1 MASLGLKTLP
11 FKKYWIA
18 LSSLVLIISTI
29 KILGADDV
37 FRAWHINETTSESVK
52 ERSIWLPSYFIATEP
67 KTLDGITDNASG
79 ITWSPITNSLFIVIN
94 GQNEVFELTLD
105 GDIVRRIPLKN
116 FRDVE
121 AITWVGDDQFIVA
134 DERDQSLVK
143 LTITP
148 ETSKL
153 NKQDFPSFTM
163 GVESGDNKG
172 FEGVAWDPTDN
183 AIFVVR
189 ERDPMRLYKVYGL
202 VSDGSPS
209 QVSIKKSKALSK
221 AAKKRN
227 NDLSGLHFDHNS
239 GNLLVLSHESNLVS
253 EINARG
259 DNISFLELGKGW
271 HGLDNTVPQAE
282 GITMDDNGNLYVI
295 SEPNLFYKFS
305 RNTET

>member
-1 MASLGLKTLP
+1 M
-11 FKKYWIA
+11 
-18 LSSLVLIISTI
+18 
-29 KILGADDV
+29 
-37 FRAWHINETTSESVK
+37 FRAWHINETTTESVK
-52 ERSIWLPSYFIATEP
+52 ERSIWLPNYFIATEP

-105 GDIVRRIPLKN
+105 GDIVRRIPLRN

-148 ETSKL
+148 ETSEL

-163 GVESGDNKG
+163 GFESGDNKG